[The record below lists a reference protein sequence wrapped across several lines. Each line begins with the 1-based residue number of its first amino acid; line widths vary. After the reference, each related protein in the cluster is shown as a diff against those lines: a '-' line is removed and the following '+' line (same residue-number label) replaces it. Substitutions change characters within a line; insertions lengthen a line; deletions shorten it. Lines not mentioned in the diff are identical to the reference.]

1 MNRLVPSILLSAF
14 ATCVMASPGASVA
27 IDAQVGAGSASDHA
41 LIAKDHVNDRFC
53 VRDTGTRIKHRGH
66 RECLAVNGRSYSRD
80 DIDRTGAVDLAD
92 ALQRLDPSISMR
104 R

>member
-1 MNRLVPSILLSAF
+1 MNRFVPSILLSAF
-14 ATCVMASPGASVA
+14 ATCVMASPAASVA
-27 IDAQVGAGSASDHA
+27 AGAQVGAGVASDHA
-41 LIAKDHVNDRFC
+41 LIANEHSNDRFC

-66 RECLAVNGRSYSRD
+66 RECLAVNGRSYSRE
-80 DIDRTGAVDLAD
+80 DIDRTGAIDLGD